1 MPQFDVSTY
10 PSQIF
15 WLVICFV
22 FLCSVMAVYLVPRL
36 VSSLEAREQRRQQ
49 DWDDSKALHTASES
63 LKQENLKQ
71 LADAREKA
79 HALLQQT
86 TREVHDRKANRI
98 ATMDEELAIKVK
110 NIRHDLERQTED
122 VLKNMEPIVSQVVKA
137 TSLRLLGN
145 SLPQSEIKEVV
156 QNVLKKRKQI

>member
-36 VSSLEAREQRRQQ
+36 VSSLEAREQRRQE

-63 LKQENLKQ
+63 LKQENLKR

-79 HALLQQT
+79 HSLIHQT
-86 TREVHDRKANRI
+86 TQEVHHRKSSRI
-98 ATMDEELAIKVK
+98 AILDEELAIKVK
-110 NIRHDLERQTED
+110 NIRHDLEGQTENI
-122 VLKNMEPIVSQVVKA
+122 LKNIEPMVSQVVKA

-145 SLPQSEIKEVV
+145 SLSQSEVKEVV